1 MGANTPSNETG
12 PHELALLVDVE
23 CEFDAKTKRTLVTLR
38 ASIRNLRHVAPVT
51 REGSTGKAS
60 MSIRPS
66 LIYQVLIL
74 SRVYWVVKT
83 SSLRGPT

>member
-23 CEFDAKTKRTLVTLR
+23 CEFDAKTRRTLVALR

-60 MSIRPS
+60 MSIMAKPGTPGAH
-66 LIYQVLIL
+66 LIPIV
-74 SRVYWVVKT
+74 RVAALY
-83 SSLRGPT
+83 R